1 MKIFLYFIAFTLS
14 AFAHAESA
22 LETDDSF
29 FRDAKAPYEDD
40 DLDRDHKKN
49 ELSKTIERQ
58 KKTENKVKDEFSV
71 TTPDVMSASEARAM
85 DTRIV
90 TENKR
95 RQRAI
100 LNRIQS
106 SAGAVHS
113 CVAQDPRNF
122 QGTHATVIWMISPA
136 GKIMDTAIK
145 STDIEN
151 NQVQKCIQDVAAK
164 LDFSGAR
171 TDLLK
176 KSHVEYTYKFKKRII
191 KSAKFNVKQPAKKTV
206 RKTASQ

>member
-1 MKIFLYFIAFTLS
+1 MKTFLLFVALTLP
-14 AFAHAESA
+14 AFAHAESG

-40 DLDRDHKKN
+40 DLDRDYKKN
-49 ELSKTIERQ
+49 ELSKTIDRQ
-58 KKTENKVKDEFSV
+58 KKTESKVKDEFSV
-71 TTPDVMSASEARAM
+71 TTPDVMPAYEARAM
-85 DTRIV
+85 DEKIV
-90 TENKR
+90 AENKR
-95 RQRAI
+95 RQNAI
-100 LNRIQS
+100 LSRIHS
-106 SAGAVHS
+106 SSGAVHS

-122 QGTHATVIWMISPA
+122 QGTHATVIWMVSPE
-136 GKIMDTAIK
+136 GKIMDMAIK

-151 NQVQKCIQDVAAK
+151 NEIQKCIQDVAAK
-164 LDFSGAR
+164 LDFSSAR

-191 KSAKFNVKQPAKKTV
+191 KSTKHSMKQPLKKPA